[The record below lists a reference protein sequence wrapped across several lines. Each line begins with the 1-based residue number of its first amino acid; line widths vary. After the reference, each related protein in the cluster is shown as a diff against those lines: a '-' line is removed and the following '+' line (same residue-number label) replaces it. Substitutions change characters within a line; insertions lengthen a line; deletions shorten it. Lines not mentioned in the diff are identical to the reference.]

1 MNSNLKSAISIADE
15 SAYQLLKQLN
25 EIKNLSGSDLTGG
38 LVNQI
43 VDADINL
50 IQRVMSSL
58 NRLNITVKD
67 K

>member
-1 MNSNLKSAISIADE
+1 MDDNLKSAISNADE

-38 LVNQI
+38 LINQI
-43 VDADINL
+43 VDADIDL
-50 IQRVMSSL
+50 IQRVMTSL

>member
-38 LVNQI
+38 LGNQI

>member
-1 MNSNLKSAISIADE
+1 MDANLKSAISNADE

-38 LVNQI
+38 LINQI
-43 VDADINL
+43 VDADIDL
-50 IQRVMSSL
+50 IQRVMTSL